1 MNESESTIRLPWQT
15 HRLIQ
20 DIDRCK
26 RLIRHYIKHDAYV
39 EYDWLGSP
47 DAGDHDTL
55 TRRQFWAIDGRM
67 HANAPEAFCRD
78 WCDRTLPELRSIPP
92 DLDLVDSTDSKKVE
106 YGIAAIRKLVSQMAE
121 MYRVRDVAPTKA
133 LHLLRPRFVA
143 ISDNLVRPLLDIPN
157 KDFPGPSTGL
167 AKGKWYAARALKVQ
181 RAIRALAQR
190 NKDALNELHAYA
202 NKIAPEIATGLL
214 GERVAASK
222 PPVKLSKAR
231 VLDIVVWSHARPHAD

>member
-1 MNESESTIRLPWQT
+1 MNEPTIRLPRQT

-26 RLIRHYIKHDAYV
+26 RLIRHYIRHDAYV

-67 HANAPEAFCRD
+67 HANAPEAFCRR
-78 WCDRTLPELRSIPP
+78 WCDRSLPELRDIPP
-92 DLDLVDSTDSKKVE
+92 DLDLIDSTDSKKVG

-121 MYRVRDVAPTKA
+121 KYRVRDVAPTKA
-133 LHLLRPRFVA
+133 LHLLRPSFVA
-143 ISDNLVRPLLDIPN
+143 ISDNRVRPLLGIPN
-157 KDFPGPSTGL
+157 TEFPGASKGPD
-167 AKGKWYAARALKVQ
+167 KGKWYANRAVGVHRK
-181 RAIRALAQR
+181 IRALAQE
-190 NKDALNELHAYA
+190 NEDALTKLHAYA
-202 NKIAPEIATGLL
+202 NEIAPEIATGLL

-231 VLDIVVWSHARPHAD
+231 VLDIVLWSHARGADVG